1 MAQIKLT
8 KSELKWQKDALK
20 RYYRYLPTL
29 MLKKQ
34 QLQVVMRQIE
44 RDRRAKLAQRDE
56 VNLYLQGWIS
66 MFAEPVDITQFV
78 VIDEMST
85 TSANIA
91 GIEVPV
97 FEMLTFKEPEYDL
110 FMQPLWVDWAVEAMQ
125 KLLKFDLEVDILDK
139 QYQLVSQELRTTS
152 QRVNLFEKIKI
163 PEAKEAIRRIQI
175 YLGDEQTAA
184 VVRGK
189 MAKKKL
195 GQGE

>member
-56 VNLYLQGWIS
+56 VNLYLQGWIGV
-66 MFAEPVDITQFV
+66 FAEPVDLTQFV
-78 VIDEMST
+78 VIDEMRT

-97 FEMLTFKEPEYDL
+97 FEALTFKEPEYDL
-110 FMQPLWVDWAVEAMQ
+110 FMQPLWVDWAVESMQ

>member
-66 MFAEPVDITQFV
+66 MFAEPVDLTQFV
-78 VIDEMST
+78 VINEMRT

>member
-66 MFAEPVDITQFV
+66 VFAEPVDLTQFV
-78 VIDEMST
+78 VIDEMRT

-97 FEMLTFKEPEYDL
+97 FEALTFKEPEYDL
-110 FMQPLWVDWAVEAMQ
+110 FMQPLWVDWAVESMQ

>member
-1 MAQIKLT
+1 
-8 KSELKWQKDALK
+8 
-20 RYYRYLPTL
+20 
-29 MLKKQ
+29 
-34 QLQVVMRQIE
+34 
-44 RDRRAKLAQRDE
+44 
-56 VNLYLQGWIS
+56 
-66 MFAEPVDITQFV
+66 MFAEPVDLTQFV
-78 VIDEMST
+78 VINEMRT

-184 VVRGK
+184 VVRK
-189 MAKKKL
+189 MAKKN
-195 GQGE
+195 